1 MHIHH
6 RLARLERHVRQLA
19 AVRRPR
25 GRDDGLG
32 TRQCGLGVLAVGIR
46 HPQAVAGA
54 GLGHIGNAS
63 REDTAL
69 AGELF
74 VDEVGNAVRDQAQVA
89 LRNDKTLPAQVLP
102 LDHIPQAK
110 AHIKAPI
117 GQPRDAASGQRIRTF
132 LAPQR
137 DIWPCGFV
145 QRGASSVN
153 GAELPAALQVGLHN
167 GGNFLGGLRLTPK
180 RSDGDGQ
187 LGQPDAGDFHSE
199 LSKRGNGG
207 RGDEC
212 GQQLAAQ
219 GKQRGCGR
227 WVLGDSICGH
237 WHPAVA
243 EQVPKGQTRMLHTAA
258 SPL

>member
-1 MHIHH
+1 M
-6 RLARLERHVRQLA
+6 
-19 AVRRPR
+19 
-25 GRDDGLG
+25 
-32 TRQCGLGVLAVGIR
+32 
-46 HPQAVAGA
+46 
-54 GLGHIGNAS
+54 
-63 REDTAL
+63 
-69 AGELF
+69 
-74 VDEVGNAVRDQAQVA
+74 RDQAQVA

-117 GQPRDAASGQRIRTF
+117 RQPRDAASGQRIRAF

-137 DIWPCGFV
+137 DIWPRGFV

-153 GAELPAALQVGLHN
+153 GAELPAALQVGLDD
-167 GGNFLGGLRLTPK
+167 GRDFLGRLRLTAK
-180 RSDGDGQ
+180 WSDGDGQ

-227 WVLGDSICGH
+227 GVLGDSICGH